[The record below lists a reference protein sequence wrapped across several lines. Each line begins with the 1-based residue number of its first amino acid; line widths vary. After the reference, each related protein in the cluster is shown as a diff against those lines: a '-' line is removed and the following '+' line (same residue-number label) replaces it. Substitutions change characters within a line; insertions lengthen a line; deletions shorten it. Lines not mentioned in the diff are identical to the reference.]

1 MDRGVL
7 NRVFSPELIRPS
19 QVMQEKNI
27 QSLWGKWLKENE
39 QDNSYAYELKICKT
53 KAIPLN
59 SVKEHQVAGLL
70 QAKKGMYYRIYDQPW
85 IAGAG
90 FQPTK
95 PFDCLWIKAIKAYVC
110 ICWYIPR
117 KPKELVMIEIE
128 DWIKLCKTHPRKSI
142 RKDDVI
148 GISSIISL

>member
-1 MDRGVL
+1 
-7 NRVFSPELIRPS
+7 
-19 QVMQEKNI
+19 MQEKNI
-27 QSLWGKWLKENE
+27 QVLLGKWLKENE

-70 QAKKGMYYRIYDQPW
+70 RAKKGMYHKLVDNLNFSPSRGVRP
-85 IAGAG
+85 ASV
-90 FQPTK
+90 K

-117 KPKELVMIEIE
+117 KPKELVLIEIE

-142 RKDDVI
+142 HKIDVSE
-148 GISSIISL
+148 ISSIITL